1 MAKRIIKLINSVAEV
16 VNTDRDV
23 RGRLKVV
30 FFPDF
35 NVTNG
40 QLIYPAADLSEQI
53 STAGKEASGTGNMK
67 FSMNGALTI
76 GTLDGANVEIREE
89 VGADNFFLFGLTT
102 EEVNNVKERG
112 YNPRGYYESN
122 PNIRETI
129 DQIGSGVFS
138 KGDRELFSPLIDSLL
153 NRDEYMLLADYQS
166 YVDCQDRVSK
176 AFKDKR
182 RWTQMSILNVARMGK
197 FSSDR
202 SIREY
207 CDNIW
212 KVKSLNKK

>member
-1 MAKRIIKLINSVAEV
+1 M
-16 VNTDRDV
+16 
-23 RGRLKVV
+23 
-30 FFPDF
+30 
-35 NVTNG
+35 
-40 QLIYPAADLSEQI
+40 IYPAADLSEQI

-89 VGADNFFLFGLTT
+89 VGANNFFLFGLTT
-102 EEVNNVKERG
+102 EEVHELKVSG
-112 YNPRGYYESN
+112 YNPRNYYESN
-122 PNIRETI
+122 PTIRETL

-138 KGDRELFSPLIDSLL
+138 KGDREIFNPLVDSLL
-153 NRDEYMLLADYQS
+153 SRDEYMLLADYQS
-166 YVDCQDRVSK
+166 YIECQGLVSK

-182 RWTQMSILNVARMGK
+182 SWTRMSILNVARMGK

-207 CDNIW
+207 CDKIW
-212 KVKSLNKK
+212 KIKPLKGK